1 MTYLVSIISEQTIP
15 NFLIMTQYKD
25 RVDGY
30 IFLTTQAMET
40 SRLQT
45 SRSQWLAEAL
55 NIPLQQIQ
63 RVILKE
69 DDYFNNLT
77 TLQKEMDANH
87 NYILNITGG
96 TKILTL
102 SAYDFF
108 KSHRKVE
115 KIIYLPIAQ
124 SSIKTIFPQ
133 PSEEYLQQNITLRQ
147 YLTAYGLK
155 YTDEMPKE
163 NFEFLKLI
171 FKQYRNKNYDINR
184 LNEDY
189 PNEHKNYYTGGW
201 FEDYVYYKVKQ
212 ELQLDDSTIGLNIK
226 IAYHSNSSEPDNE
239 FDIMFVY
246 RYSLYIFECK
256 ASLGK
261 KVTQSLLEAIS
272 KLGSVKQNFGLNCKN
287 YLVTLV
293 SIPNIELINRRAKI
307 AGIKQV
313 IDRNFFVQNQSF
325 NSLIV

>member
-1 MTYLVSIISEQTIP
+1 MPFLVSIISEQTIP
-15 NFLIMTQYKD
+15 NYLIMTQYRNK
-25 RVDGY
+25 VDGF

-40 SRLQT
+40 SQLQT

-69 DDYFNNLT
+69 DNYASNLAILQNNI
-77 TLQKEMDANH
+77 DAKH
-87 NYILNITGG
+87 SYILNITGG

-108 KSHRKVE
+108 KTHRKIE

-124 SSIKTIFPQ
+124 PSIKTIFPE
-133 PSEEYLQQNITLRQ
+133 PAEENLQQNITLRQ

-155 YTDEMPKE
+155 YTDEAPKE
-163 NFEFLKLI
+163 DYELLKKV
-171 FKQYRNKNYDINR
+171 FKQYRSKGYNINQ

-189 PNEHKNYYTGGW
+189 PEEHKNYFTGGW
-201 FEDYVYYKVKQ
+201 FENYVYYKIKQ
-212 ELQLDDSTIGLNIK
+212 EFQLDDSAIGLNIK
-226 IAYHSNSSEPDNE
+226 IVYHSNSSEPDNE

-256 ASLGK
+256 ASMGK
-261 KVTQSLLEAIS
+261 KVTESLLKAIS

-287 YLVTLV
+287 YLVTLA
-293 SIPNIELINRRAKI
+293 SIPNLELINRRAKV

-313 IDRNFFVQNQSF
+313 IDRSFFAQNQNF
-325 NSLIV
+325 NSIIS